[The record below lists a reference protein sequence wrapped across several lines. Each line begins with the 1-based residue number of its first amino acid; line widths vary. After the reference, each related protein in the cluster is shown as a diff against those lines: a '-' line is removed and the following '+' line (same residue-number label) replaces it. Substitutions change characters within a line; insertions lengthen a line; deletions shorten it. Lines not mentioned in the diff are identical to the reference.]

1 VAGGPATAVARASA
15 AARPSALAS
24 TQRAAESPVGRSAQP
39 PDGLVG
45 RSAHHCATPIAAPV
59 TSPPTAAAPTVVTG
73 PTTSC
78 AASPPTGNAANVGAQ
93 RSSMRTVERA
103 SVVTDID
110 VLPPGGPEP
119 GRCSEGA
126 GPR

>member
-1 VAGGPATAVARASA
+1 MAGGPATAVARASA
-15 AARPSALAS
+15 AARPSALAN
-24 TQRAAESPVGRSAQP
+24 TQRAA
-39 PDGLVG
+39 DGPVG

-73 PTTSC
+73 PTSRC

-93 RSSMRTVERA
+93 RSSVRTVERA
-103 SVVTDID
+103 SVITDID